1 MRVGTFPPTRMGL
14 LEARR
19 RLARV
24 EKGRDLL
31 RRKREALVAELFR
44 LARPAMDAR
53 AVIDQRA
60 RQAYPALARALAV
73 EGRAGVR
80 AAGWPAPDIG
90 VDIRTLQVWGIPV
103 AEIVQPPRIRRSL
116 ERRGTAPGVTP
127 PATVQATTHFEILT
141 DLLLSAAPREMLL
154 RRLGEALSR
163 TSRQVHALEQR
174 VTPGLEAEIARITG
188 ALDQRER
195 EEHLRL
201 RRFVRRGRPAPG
213 R

>member
-1 MRVGTFPPTRMGL
+1 MGL

-53 AVIDQRA
+53 AVIDERA
-60 RQAYPALARALAV
+60 RQAYSALARALSV
-73 EGRAGVR
+73 EGRAEVR
-80 AAGWPAPDIG
+80 AAGWPPPDIG
-90 VDIRTLQVWGIPV
+90 VEIRTLQVWGVPV
-103 AEIVQPPRIRRSL
+103 AEITQPPRIRRTL

-127 PATVQATTHFEILT
+127 PSTVQAATHFEILT

-174 VTPGLEAEIARITG
+174 VKPSLEAEVTHIAS

-201 RRFVRRGRPAPG
+201 RRFVRRGRNKN
-213 R
+213 